1 MKSKVIPLVSE
12 DGNKDHVMVGF
23 SAEFVKACSAYL
35 MDTCKAT
42 HRGPEPGPS
51 VGGKRGLNPNV

>member
-23 SAEFVKACSAYL
+23 SVEFVKA
-35 MDTCKAT
+35 
-42 HRGPEPGPS
+42 
-51 VGGKRGLNPNV
+51 